1 MSKVYS
7 LFIALLLFN
16 NSFSQSYHI
25 VESQPDH
32 IIIDFN
38 FSQGYEI
45 IDTVISGRTFQ
56 HIIEGGFSSRNVGEP
71 WLPEY
76 NVNFGI
82 PFGSNPK
89 VTILETKTIDY
100 SNKMIPPF
108 PELDPEFNEYSGDKM
123 NIAIYNS
130 NNFFP
135 NTPAKFDSSVTVRY
149 AKIITLNLAPFQY
162 QPVSRQLRKKIIIL
176 KSE

>member
-7 LFIALLLFN
+7 LFIALLLFS

-38 FSQGYEI
+38 FSQGYKVV
-45 IDTVISGRTFQ
+45 DTVINGKTFT
-56 HIIEGGFSSRNVGEP
+56 HIIEGGFSSRNPGEP

-89 VTILETKTIDY
+89 VTILENKTIDY

-108 PELDPEFNEYSGDKM
+108 PELDPEFNEYSGNKM
-123 NIAIYNS
+123 DITIYNN

-135 NTPAKFDSSVTVRY
+135 TTPAIFDSSSIVRY
-149 AKIITLNLAPFQY
+149 ARIITL
-162 QPVSRQLRKKIIIL
+162 KIA
-176 KSE
+176 